1 MRVISA
7 LILLLWAGLAAAE
20 PFPEYQSLTV
30 NDFASILPP
39 EVEERLDQ
47 KLSDLRT
54 RTGIEATVVTLVSQ
68 DAYDPA
74 PSLENFATRLFNG
87 WGIGD
92 PTRNDGIMI
101 LVISADRAM
110 RIELGA
116 GYNPEYDIPAQDI
129 INRIMLPAFRD
140 GRLPEGI
147 EAGTDAVISEIAER
161 YADGQPPG
169 AIPKSS
175 KGNVSFIALIAMGL
189 AALMALRNRIWRAM
203 GRVTPCPGCG
213 HRGITRNRVVD
224 EPANRTSA
232 GRGHWDESCPN
243 CSWTRTKPFTIQRKG
258 SGSRGSFGGGRS
270 SGGGASGRW

>member
-1 MRVISA
+1 MISA
-7 LILLLWAGLAAAE
+7 LILLLWAGIATAE

-30 NDFASILPP
+30 NDFADLLPA
-39 EVEERLDQ
+39 EVEQRLDQ
-47 KLSDLRT
+47 KLADLRA

-74 PSLENFATRLFNG
+74 PSLETFATRLFNG

-92 PTRNDGIMI
+92 PTRSDGIMI

-140 GRLPEGI
+140 GHMSDGI
-147 EAGTDAVISEIAER
+147 EGGTDAVISEIAER
-161 YADGQPPG
+161 YADGLPPG
-169 AIPKSS
+169 SVPKTS
-175 KGNVSFIALIAMGL
+175 KGDASFVALIAMGL
-189 AALMALRNRIWRAM
+189 AALLAMRNRIWRAM
-203 GRVTPCPGCG
+203 GRVTPCPSCG
-213 HRGITRNRVVD
+213 RRGITRNRVID
-224 EPANRTSA
+224 TPADRTSA

-243 CSWTRTKPFTIQRKG
+243 CDWTRTKPFTIQRKG
-258 SGSRGSFGGGRS
+258 SGGRGSFGGGRS